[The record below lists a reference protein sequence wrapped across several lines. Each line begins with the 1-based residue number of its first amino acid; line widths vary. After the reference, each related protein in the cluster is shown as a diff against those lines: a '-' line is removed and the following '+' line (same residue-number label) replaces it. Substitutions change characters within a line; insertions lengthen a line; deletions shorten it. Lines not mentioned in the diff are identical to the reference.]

1 MAYLLIVVPL
11 AMAALAFAVPSNRWR
26 PWLLPLGG
34 LAHLVLVGWSIFGP
48 GRDAVTGLDGWL
60 LLDALGKVVLGFL
73 AVLFFL
79 CSLYVPSYLVLRADR
94 DNRVFCANLFASLSM
109 MALVTLSHHL
119 GLMWVAM
126 EATTLLSAPS
136 IYFNHNPRSLEA
148 TWKYL
153 LVGSVGIALAL
164 FGSLFLAYSSLKS
177 GLESTLF
184 FDQLIKDAPR
194 LSPPWLHG
202 AFVLLFIGY
211 GTKMGLAPMHT
222 WKPDA
227 YGEAPGVVGTLLA
240 GGVTSCAFIAVLR
253 VYQICQAGSEAKF
266 ARDVMIFMGL
276 LSMAVAAVFMVRQR
290 DFKRMLAYSSV
301 EHMGVLVLG
310 IGIGGLAVYGALL
323 HLINNGLTKGA
334 LFLSAGN
341 IHRAYG
347 SKLVDNARGAIRRVP
362 LSGALFLAGFL
373 AITGSPPFGPFVS
386 EFTIINAAIG
396 SGHFLAAGVF
406 LALLGIIFVGMGTT
420 VLAVVLG
427 PAPEPSAAGDTPRYR
442 DTIGTTGPILLFMAL
457 VLMVGV
463 YIPSPIEALLGEA
476 VAFLEVKP

>member
-1 MAYLLIVVPL
+1 MSYLLVAVPL
-11 AMAALAFAVPSNRWR
+11 ALAVLTFAVPSNRWR
-26 PWLLPLGG
+26 PWLLPVGG
-34 LAHLVLVGWSIFGP
+34 LTHLVLVGWAIFG
-48 GRDAVTGLDGWL
+48 GEAVSGLDGWL
-60 LLDALGKVVLGFL
+60 LLDALGKVVLAFL
-73 AVLFFL
+73 AVLFFI
-79 CSLYVPSYLVLRADR
+79 CSLYVPGYLVLRPER
-94 DNRVFCANLFASLSM
+94 DNRVFCANLFASLAM
-109 MALVTLSHHL
+109 MTLVTLSHHL

-153 LVGSVGIALAL
+153 LIGSVGIALAL

-177 GLESTLF
+177 GLPSTLL
-184 FDQLIKDAPR
+184 FDQLIIDAPR
-194 LSPPWLHG
+194 LSPPWVHA

-240 GGVTSCAFIAVLR
+240 GGVTGCAFVAVLR
-253 VYQICQAGSEAKF
+253 VYQICQAGTEARL
-266 ARDVMIFMGL
+266 AREIMIFMGL
-276 LSMAVAAVFMVRQR
+276 LSMVVAAVFMVRQR

-310 IGIGGLAVYGALL
+310 IGIGGRAVYGALL
-323 HLINNGLTKGA
+323 HLINNGLTKGV

-347 SKLVDNARGAIRRVP
+347 SKLTDNVRGAIRRVP

-386 EFTIINAAIG
+386 EFTIVNAAIG
-396 SGHFLAAGVF
+396 GGHFLAGGLF
-406 LALLGIIFVGMGTT
+406 LVLLGVVFVGMGAT
-420 VLAVVLG
+420 VLAVVQG
-427 PAPEPSAAGDTPRYR
+427 NPPETLPSRETPSYR
-442 DTIGTTGPILLFMAL
+442 DTLSTGGPVLLFMLL
-457 VLMVGV
+457 VLLLGL
-463 YIPSPIEALLGEA
+463 YIPPPLEALLGDA
-476 VAFLEVKP
+476 AAFLEVNR